1 VLCSPCSSRDARKVL
16 KLMRP
21 FPVGCVDSKELS
33 GDLYSDDHKL
43 GAKLSVWTLKSKLT
57 GLPKNLIAS
66 LRTTIFGNFNSVCY
80 AAALG
85 GHFGIERSARLSVPW
100 RSMPKL

>member
-1 VLCSPCSSRDARKVL
+1 VL

-85 GHFGIERSARLSVPW
+85 GGGIL
-100 RSMPKL
+100 

>member
-1 VLCSPCSSRDARKVL
+1 
-16 KLMRP
+16 MRP
-21 FPVGCVDSKELS
+21 FPVGFVDSKELS

-85 GHFGIERSARLSVPW
+85 GGHFGIARSARLSVPW

>member
-1 VLCSPCSSRDARKVL
+1 VL

-21 FPVGCVDSKELS
+21 FPVGYVDSKELS

-43 GAKLSVWTLKSKLT
+43 GAKLGVWTLKSKLT

-85 GHFGIERSARLSVPW
+85 GAFWNSAIRPSVCP
-100 RSMPKL
+100 MAQLPKL

>member
-1 VLCSPCSSRDARKVL
+1 
-16 KLMRP
+16 MRP
-21 FPVGCVDSKELS
+21 FPVGYVDSKELS

-85 GHFGIERSARLSVPW
+85 GGHFGIARSARLSVPW

>member
-1 VLCSPCSSRDARKVL
+1 MLCSPCSSRDARKVL

-21 FPVGCVDSKELS
+21 FPVGFVDSKELS

-85 GHFGIERSARLSVPW
+85 GGILE
-100 RSMPKL
+100 